1 MTTLEG
7 KYADLQDDHDQLST
21 ESQSKLSSLQTLAE
35 TRQRD
40 ILDLTSQLQRVTE
53 QTQSQQ
59 EKITSLEQELEQL
72 RESNMKPTGSGD
84 DDSEDVVKAK
94 KEEDI
99 DQWKIIGDELQRQT
113 TYLRT
118 IEASNSR
125 LTHENE
131 RLQHRTQ
138 DFEVLREEKL
148 GLERQLR
155 GFDELRKK
163 VGMLE
168 ADLAAEK
175 EKAASN
181 QCVAFIILNF
191 KKSRSLFPF
200 LP

>member
-1 MTTLEG
+1 M
-7 KYADLQDDHDQLST
+7 QDDHDQLST
-21 ESQSKLSSLQTLAE
+21 ESQSKLNLLQTLAE

-53 QTQSQQ
+53 QTHSQQ
-59 EKITSLEQELEQL
+59 EKITSLEQELELL
-72 RESNMKPTGSGD
+72 RESNTKPTGSGD
-84 DDSEDVVKAK
+84 DDSEDIVKAK

-99 DQWKIIGDELQRQT
+99 DQWKVISDELQRQT

-125 LTHENE
+125 LTQENE

-138 DFEVLREEKL
+138 DFEVLREEKI

-155 GFDELRKK
+155 GFEELRRK
-163 VGMLE
+163 VGTLE

-175 EKAASN
+175 EKAASH
-181 QCVAFIILNF
+181 QCVTVIILNF
-191 KKSRSLFPF
+191 KKITF
-200 LP
+200 